1 MAKKRVT
8 KRSGKP
14 PAKPSAKR
22 GVPSRAA
29 MPLKFLREPTPKP
42 ITLRVYH
49 VDAFTRRPFHGNPA
63 AVVIAAGKWP
73 SDDVMH
79 AIACETN
86 QPMTAFVLAGKGKSI
101 GLRWFNAVK
110 EFDLCGHATL
120 AAAHVLWNHEK
131 VKGNAITFTTLGGDV
146 QVSRDRDLIALQL
159 QARPAVRVRAT
170 NALCAALGREPAEV
184 YQSGMTMAVYE
195 NKRDVHSLEPDFAK
209 LAAIETSGIIVTAPG
224 AGHDFISRY
233 FAPRHGLNEDHAT
246 GSSHTVL
253 IPYWSKRLGKQ
264 HLTAHQ
270 VSRRGGEMWCELNG
284 DRVILGGHA
293 VTIGKGTLTV

>member
-1 MAKKRVT
+1 MAKKRAT
-8 KRSGKP
+8 KRSAKTPVKKSVTKTGKASA
-14 PAKPSAKR
+14 AKP
-22 GVPSRAA
+22 V
-29 MPLKFLREPTPKP
+29 KFLREPAPKP
-42 ITLRVYH
+42 VTYRTYH
-49 VDAFTRRPFHGNPA
+49 VDAFTRRAFHGNPA
-63 AVVIAAGKWP
+63 AVVVVTGKWP
-73 SDDVMH
+73 TDDVMH

-120 AAAHVLWNHEK
+120 AASHVLWNHEK
-131 VKGNAITFTTLGGDV
+131 VKGNAITFNTLGGDV
-146 QVSRDRDLIALQL
+146 QVARDRDLIAIQL

-209 LAAIETSGIIVTAPG
+209 LAAIETSGVIVTAPG

-284 DRVILGGHA
+284 DRVLLAGHA
-293 VTIGKGTLTV
+293 ITLGKGSLTV